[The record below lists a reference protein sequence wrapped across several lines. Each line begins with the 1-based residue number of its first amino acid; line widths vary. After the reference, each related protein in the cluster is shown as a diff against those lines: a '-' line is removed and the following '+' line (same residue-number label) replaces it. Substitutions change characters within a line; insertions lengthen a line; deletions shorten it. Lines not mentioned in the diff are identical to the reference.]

1 MEDYSGIFLIALFS
15 ASAVFGP
22 KGALSLGIGVKPRV
36 FGSVSQSRIRLGN
49 HVGYSSRNI
58 EFASKWFGLQTN
70 LITISRRVMKQL
82 SKIMLAAVASVALAA
97 PSFAWDFS
105 ASGSATA
112 SFNQTSVKANSL
124 AATKESTIGSGFSS
138 EGSSLALTSSN
149 TDGANTTTLSV
160 SDGST
165 GATLATRT
173 IILGAESPET
183 ISGNKIVTIPLDVE
197 AFYFIKNKLSYI
209 F

>member
-1 MEDYSGIFLIALFS
+1 MEDYSGNFLIALFS

-105 ASGSATA
+105 AS
-112 SFNQTSVKANSL
+112 
-124 AATKESTIGSGFSS
+124 
-138 EGSSLALTSSN
+138 
-149 TDGANTTTLSV
+149 
-160 SDGST
+160 
-165 GATLATRT
+165 
-173 IILGAESPET
+173 
-183 ISGNKIVTIPLDVE
+183 
-197 AFYFIKNKLSYI
+197 
-209 F
+209 